1 MTPAPSRHPV
11 LELLARRRAGH
22 TDNHRLALAI
32 EGGGPR
38 GAYSAGM
45 LTALGAHRFLPRFD
59 ALYGSSAG
67 AFNAAWALAD
77 QAGLGAAAYSD
88 PAVLPHLWRPRNLLG
103 RGAVVDTHHL
113 ARTVYT
119 RVIPLDYQ
127 RILDNPTSFHP
138 IATDADTGLAV
149 DLHPRITD
157 IASLQRALA
166 ATANLVV
173 LGAPPIPIDGHRYI
187 DAGVAEP
194 IPYRSAVSHGAT
206 HILVLR
212 TTPASSTPS
221 RIPVHQRAFMR
232 AWLARRAPGALPAW
246 LDRYEHETADDDIL
260 HQHSTNPELAPHILQ
275 VRPPDGA
282 ERIIRHPKHLG
293 GYREAVHLGAVAM
306 HDMLAE

>member
-11 LELLARRRAGH
+11 LELLDRRRAGH
-22 TDNHRLALAI
+22 RDNHRLALAI

-45 LTALGAHRFLPRFD
+45 LTALDAHRCLPSFD

-88 PAVLPHLWRPRNLLG
+88 PAVIPHLWRPRNILG
-103 RGAVVDTHHL
+103 PGAIVDTHHL

-119 RVIPLDYQ
+119 RIIPLDYQ
-127 RILDNPTSFHP
+127 RVLDNAARFHP

-149 DLHPRITD
+149 DLRPCITD

-166 ATANLVV
+166 ATANLVL
-173 LGAPPIPIDGHRYI
+173 LGAPPIPIDGHRYV

-194 IPYRSAVSHGAT
+194 IPYRTAIAHGAT

-212 TTPASSTPS
+212 TTPASTTPS
-221 RIPVHQRAFMR
+221 GIPAHQRAFMR
-232 AWLARRAPGALPAW
+232 AWLGRRAPGALPAW
-246 LDRYEHETADDDIL
+246 LDRYEQETADNDIL
-260 HQHSTNPELAPHILQ
+260 HQHSTTPDLSPHILE

-282 ERIIRHPKHLG
+282 ERVIRHPKHLG

-306 HDMLAE
+306 HDMLGV